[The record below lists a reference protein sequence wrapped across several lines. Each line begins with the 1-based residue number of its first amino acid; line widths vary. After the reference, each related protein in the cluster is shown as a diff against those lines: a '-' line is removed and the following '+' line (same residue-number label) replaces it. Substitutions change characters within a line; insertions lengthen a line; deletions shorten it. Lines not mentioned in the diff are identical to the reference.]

1 MLAGHS
7 RITSGDRF
15 SLDSLFVDLFFFLEI
30 ILTIVSILLCI
41 EFYTL

>member
-1 MLAGHS
+1 MLAGYS

-15 SLDSLFVDLFFFLEI
+15 SLDSLFVDFFFLEI